1 MMKELFFFD
10 YYLRVSIIFFCY
22 SAGKEKVKIL
32 IHPTDV
38 LILVDV
44 GYNN

>member
-22 SAGKEKVKIL
+22 SAENLFIML
-32 IHPTDV
+32 IIVFDLH
-38 LILVDV
+38 
-44 GYNN
+44 YKNS